1 MKCNLNFEN
10 SFIYQSFPRIEFL
23 IEISAYKENSIV
35 ISSKGKISI
44 CNFALD
50 RVINFSN
57 EKNSPHGVQ
66 KNDIRL
72 STPLFCTAT
81 NVFPLHRFCSH
92 NEIRNT
98 IFILAKF
105 ITSVLEEEKLFF

>member
-57 EKNSPHGVQ
+57 KKNSPHRVQ

-81 NVFPLHRFCSH
+81 NVFPFVSVRH

-105 ITSVLEEEKLFF
+105 ITNVLEEEKLFF